1 MYTEVG
7 EQMAEQNILNGNQK
21 KLEQIIGDVKE
32 HNTKKDRLEK
42 LAESVKDISNE
53 LDNARKEK
61 QNETDSKIKASTDAI
76 CAGYDKS
83 IEADKEKIKTVSAER
98 DKAKMAGVKERISAE
113 TASLRAQNDDLKD
126 QINEAFI
133 HENIS
138 KIYNSQLFIS
148 VFNPKQLLD
157 YVIDIAVMVGLFV
170 AVPIVLFLLP
180 VIPQWILLIYCI
192 AVSFICIVVVK
203 AVFRKIVLKH
213 SETIMAA
220 QSTRTQIKDNN
231 KRIKKIEKNIRKD
244 KNEDMYGLESFDSQ
258 IKALYDDIAEIEDEK
273 QSALEDFEKNTKAD
287 IISEINERYADKI
300 CNMETE
306 LEKKKVEYD
315 ELDDLVKKQRIYI
328 SSNYEAYLGKEFIN
342 VDKLSELNSIMK
354 SDSADTIAQAL
365 AVYNN
370 RH

>member
-1 MYTEVG
+1 M
-7 EQMAEQNILNGNQK
+7 
-21 KLEQIIGDVKE
+21 
-32 HNTKKDRLEK
+32 
-42 LAESVKDISNE
+42 
-53 LDNARKEK
+53 
-61 QNETDSKIKASTDAI
+61 
-76 CAGYDKS
+76 
-83 IEADKEKIKTVSAER
+83 
-98 DKAKMAGVKERISAE
+98 
-113 TASLRAQNDDLKD
+113 
-126 QINEAFI
+126 
-133 HENIS
+133 
-138 KIYNSQLFIS
+138 
-148 VFNPKQLLD
+148 FNPKQLLD

-231 KRIKKIEKNIRKD
+231 KRIKKIEKNIR
-244 KNEDMYGLESFDSQ
+244 NIRM
-258 IKALYDDIAEIEDEK
+258 
-273 QSALEDFEKNTKAD
+273 KNTNAD

-342 VDKLSELNSIMK
+342 VDKLLELNSIMK

>member
-42 LAESVKDISNE
+42 LAESVKDISKE

-113 TASLRAQNDDLKD
+113 TASLRAQNEDLKD

-170 AVPIVLFLLP
+170 AV
-180 VIPQWILLIYCI
+180 IPQLILLIYCI
-192 AVSFICIVVVK
+192 AVSFICMVVVK

>member
-1 MYTEVG
+1 
-7 EQMAEQNILNGNQK
+7 MAEQNILNGNQK
-21 KLEQIIGDVKE
+21 KLEQIIGDIKE
-32 HNTKKDRLEK
+32 HNSKKDRLEK
-42 LAESVKDISNE
+42 LAESVKDISKE
-53 LDNARKEK
+53 LDNTRKEK
-61 QNETDSKIKASTDAI
+61 QNETDSRIKASTDAI
-76 CAGYDKS
+76 CDGYDKS
-83 IEADKEKIKTVSAER
+83 INADKDKIKTVTAER
-98 DKAKMAGVKERISAE
+98 DKAKMAGVKERISAD
-113 TASLRAQNDDLKD
+113 TASLRAQNEDLAE

-138 KIYNSQLFIS
+138 KVFNSQLFIS
-148 VFNPKQLLD
+148 VFNPKKLLD
-157 YVIDIAVMVGLFV
+157 YVIDIAVMAGLFI
-170 AVPIVLFLLP
+170 AVPVVLFLLP
-180 VIPQWILLIYCI
+180 VIPQWVLLVYCI
-192 AVSFICIVVVK
+192 VIALICTIVVK
-203 AVFRKIVLKH
+203 TIFRKVVLKH

-220 QSTRTQIKDNN
+220 QDTRMQIRDNK

-244 KNEDMYGLESFDSQ
+244 KNEDMYGLESFDSE
-258 IKALYDDIAEIEDEK
+258 INALHDDIAKIEDEK
-273 QSALEDFEKNTKAD
+273 RSALEEFEKNTKAD

-300 CNMETE
+300 SNMETE
-306 LEKKKVEYD
+306 LEKKKTEYD

>member
-21 KLEQIIGDVKE
+21 QLEQIIGDIKE
-32 HNTKKDRLEK
+32 HNVKKDRLEK
-42 LAESVKDISNE
+42 LEESVKDISKE

-61 QNETDSKIKASTDAI
+61 QNEMDSKIKASTDAI
-76 CAGYDKS
+76 CDGYDKS
-83 IEADKEKIKTVSAER
+83 INADKDKIKAVSAAR
-98 DKAKMAGVKERISAE
+98 DKAKMVGVKERINAE
-113 TASLRAQNDDLKD
+113 TASLRAQNEDLAD

-138 KIYNSQLFIS
+138 KVFNSQLFIS
-148 VFNPKQLLD
+148 VFNPKKLLD
-157 YVIDIAVMVGLFV
+157 YVIDIAIILILYV
-170 AVPIVLFLLP
+170 AVPVALFLLP
-180 VIPQWILLIYCI
+180 MIPQWILLVYYMVITV
-192 AVSFICIVVVK
+192 VSIVVIK
-203 AVFRKIVLKH
+203 CIFRKVVLKH
-213 SETIMAA
+213 AETIMAA
-220 QSTRTQIKDNN
+220 QNTRIQITDNK
-231 KRIKKIEKNIRKD
+231 KRIKKIEKN
-244 KNEDMYGLESFDSQ
+244 ESFDSD
-258 IKALYDDIAEIEDEK
+258 INALHDDIARIEEEK
-273 QSALEDFEKNTKAD
+273 TSALEEFEKNTKAD

-300 CNMETE
+300 TNMENE
-306 LEKKKVEYD
+306 LNKKKKEYD

>member
-42 LAESVKDISNE
+42 LAESVKDISKE

-113 TASLRAQNDDLKD
+113 TASLRAQNEDLKD

-138 KIYNSQLFIS
+138 KIYNSSYLYRC
-148 VFNPKQLLD
+148 L
-157 YVIDIAVMVGLFV
+157 
-170 AVPIVLFLLP
+170 
-180 VIPQWILLIYCI
+180 IPSSFWI
-192 AVSFICIVVVK
+192 
-203 AVFRKIVLKH
+203 
-213 SETIMAA
+213 M
-220 QSTRTQIKDNN
+220 
-231 KRIKKIEKNIRKD
+231 
-244 KNEDMYGLESFDSQ
+244 
-258 IKALYDDIAEIEDEK
+258 
-273 QSALEDFEKNTKAD
+273 
-287 IISEINERYADKI
+287 
-300 CNMETE
+300 
-306 LEKKKVEYD
+306 
-315 ELDDLVKKQRIYI
+315 
-328 SSNYEAYLGKEFIN
+328 
-342 VDKLSELNSIMK
+342 
-354 SDSADTIAQAL
+354 
-365 AVYNN
+365 
-370 RH
+370 

>member
-42 LAESVKDISNE
+42 LAESVKDISKE

-192 AVSFICIVVVK
+192 AVSFISIVVVK

-220 QSTRTQIKDNN
+220 QSTRTQIKITISVL
-231 KRIKKIEKNIRKD
+231 RRLRRTSEKIR
-244 KNEDMYGLESFDSQ
+244 M
-258 IKALYDDIAEIEDEK
+258 
-273 QSALEDFEKNTKAD
+273 
-287 IISEINERYADKI
+287 KI
-300 CNMETE
+300 CM
-306 LEKKKVEYD
+306 
-315 ELDDLVKKQRIYI
+315 
-328 SSNYEAYLGKEFIN
+328 G
-342 VDKLSELNSIMK
+342 LNHLILRLKHCMM
-354 SDSADTIAQAL
+354 T
-365 AVYNN
+365 
-370 RH
+370 

>member
-1 MYTEVG
+1 M
-7 EQMAEQNILNGNQK
+7 
-21 KLEQIIGDVKE
+21 
-32 HNTKKDRLEK
+32 
-42 LAESVKDISNE
+42 
-53 LDNARKEK
+53 
-61 QNETDSKIKASTDAI
+61 
-76 CAGYDKS
+76 
-83 IEADKEKIKTVSAER
+83 
-98 DKAKMAGVKERISAE
+98 
-113 TASLRAQNDDLKD
+113 
-126 QINEAFI
+126 
-133 HENIS
+133 
-138 KIYNSQLFIS
+138 
-148 VFNPKQLLD
+148 
-157 YVIDIAVMVGLFV
+157 

>member
-42 LAESVKDISNE
+42 LAESVKDISKE

-148 VFNPKQLLD
+148 VFNPRQLLD
-157 YVIDIAVMVGLFV
+157 YVIDIAV
-170 AVPIVLFLLP
+170 
-180 VIPQWILLIYCI
+180 
-192 AVSFICIVVVK
+192 SFICIIVVK

-258 IKALYDDIAEIEDEK
+258 IKAWYDDIAEIEDEK

-287 IISEINERYADKI
+287 IISEINERYA
-300 CNMETE
+300 
-306 LEKKKVEYD
+306 
-315 ELDDLVKKQRIYI
+315 
-328 SSNYEAYLGKEFIN
+328 
-342 VDKLSELNSIMK
+342 
-354 SDSADTIAQAL
+354 
-365 AVYNN
+365 
-370 RH
+370 

>member
-42 LAESVKDISNE
+42 LAESVKDISKE

-113 TASLRAQNDDLKD
+113 TASLRAQNEDLKD

-231 KRIKKIEKNIRKD
+231 KRI
-244 KNEDMYGLESFDSQ
+244 
-258 IKALYDDIAEIEDEK
+258 IEDEK